1 MARPRLTFACELD
14 VARLTALFAS
24 GSVLEDLQALDGRVA
39 LMLSDFS
46 EARAA
51 VVRQLNAA
59 AIPVIAIPLMPY
71 EDGYYFTV
79 ENAPRARARYDEWKA
94 WTAQHSLAWDSVGL
108 DIEPEARVFEQIMSS
123 PWGLAPMLVRRL
135 GQTKQAERA
144 RTLYSGL
151 IDEMR
156 SDGYRV
162 ENYQFPI
169 MADERRAGSTLLQR
183 LLGLA
188 DIRTDREVWMLYTS
202 FMRTVGPG
210 MVWTYGREAPAI
222 AVGTTG
228 GGPDIPGHSQMPVL
242 SWDELARDLRL
253 AVHWCDDIYIHSL
266 EGCVWQGFL
275 PRLRSFDWRRATTP
289 PDGVWL
295 AASLRRTLRGALCA
309 SAHLWHV
316 LGSAAAAAWI
326 VRRWR
331 TARR

>member
-1 MARPRLTFACELD
+1 MARPHLTFACELD
-14 VARLTALFAS
+14 PDRLTALFAN
-24 GSVLEDLQALDGRVA
+24 GAVVEDLQVLGGRVA

-51 VVRQLNAA
+51 VVGQLNAA

-94 WTAQHSLAWDSVGL
+94 WSARHSLAWAGVGL
-108 DIEPEARVFEQIMSS
+108 DIEPEARVFEQIMSKTR
-123 PWGLAPMLVRRL
+123 GLAPMLVRRL
-135 GQTKQAERA
+135 GRTEQVERA
-144 RTLYSGL
+144 RMLYSGL
-151 IDEMR
+151 IDQMH

-169 MADERRAGSTLLQR
+169 MADERRARSTLLQR
-183 LLGLA
+183 LLGIV
-188 DIRTDREVWMLYTS
+188 DVTTDREVWMLYTS
-202 FMRTVGPG
+202 FMRGIGPA
-210 MVWTYGREAPAI
+210 MVWTYAEEAPAI

-228 GGPDIPGHSQMPVL
+228 GGPDIPGHPQMPVL

-253 AVHWCDDIYIHSL
+253 AVRWCDDIYIHSL

-275 PRLRSFDWRRATTP
+275 PRLRSFDWRAATDP
-289 PDGVWL
+289 PGGIW
-295 AASLRRTLRGALCA
+295 AASGLRRALTGALWA
-309 SAHLWHV
+309 SAHPWQV
-316 LGSAAAAAWI
+316 LGSAVAVAWI